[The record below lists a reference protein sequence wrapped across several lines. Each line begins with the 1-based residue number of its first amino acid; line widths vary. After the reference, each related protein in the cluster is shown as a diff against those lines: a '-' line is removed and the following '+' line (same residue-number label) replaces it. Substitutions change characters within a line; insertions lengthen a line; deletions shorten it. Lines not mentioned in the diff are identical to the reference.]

1 MNKINIDINQEKKI
15 ITIDILG
22 NINKDNVKP
31 YIEQLNA
38 KIERLSYIS
47 KTNLNEWRFNIYTCH
62 MIVQKTEIECIKQL
76 LDYCTS
82 LNFKMIDTITAKPQ
96 KKYKEWIDDV
106 IQRYFRNYH
115 IKTLETNNMFKFNC
129 L

>member
-22 NINKDNVKP
+22 NVDKDNVKP

-38 KIERLSYIS
+38 KINYIS
-47 KTNLNEWRFNIYTCH
+47 KTNLNEWRFNIYICH
-62 MIVQKTEIECIKQL
+62 MIVNKTEIDCIKQL

-82 LNFKMIDTITAKPQ
+82 LHFKMIDIITAKPQ
-96 KKYKEWIDDV
+96 KKYKEWIDNI
-106 IQRYFRNYH
+106 IQRYFCNYH
-115 IKTLETNNMFKFNC
+115 IKVLATNNMFKFNC